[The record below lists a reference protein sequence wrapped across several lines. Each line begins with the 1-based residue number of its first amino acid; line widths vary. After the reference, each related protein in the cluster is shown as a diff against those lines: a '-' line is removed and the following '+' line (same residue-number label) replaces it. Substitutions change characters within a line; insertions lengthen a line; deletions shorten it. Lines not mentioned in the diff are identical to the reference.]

1 AHAAAAGT
9 GMKREA
15 TSRILVPFHD
25 VDSAGVVWHGHYAKY
40 FEVARCELLD
50 TFNYG
55 YQEMLASGYM
65 WPVIDMHVRYVNA
78 VRFEQ
83 RILVRATLREW
94 ENRLLIDYLITDE
107 KTGQRLTKGSTSQV
121 AVDMKTGELCLASP
135 PVLLERLGLA
145 R

>member
-1 AHAAAAGT
+1 
-9 GMKREA
+9 MKREA